1 MVWLLYRWHNYAFSI
16 FLSFFLIGDLF
27 CLVAEKIWTV
37 FLFLFSFFLGIIKY
51 RAELS
56 WANESYFYFC
66 WISQTKELTCMI
78 WVQGFSGFLVA
89 DWAAGLC
96 RKGGGA
102 ETFYG
107 IELVEELKCRRRNWL
122 SSSSESTMGQI
133 LVPSATRRPPL

>member
-1 MVWLLYRWHNYAFSI
+1 ML
-16 FLSFFLIGDLF
+16 FLSFFLSFLSVTCSVWLPRKFGLCF
-27 CLVAEKIWTV
+27 FFF
-37 FLFLFSFFLGIIKY
+37 FLFFFGIIKY

>member
-1 MVWLLYRWHNYAFSI
+1 MVIVSVSQLCFFY
-16 FLSFFLIGDLF
+16 LSFFLSYRWPVLF
-27 CLVAEKIWTV
+27 GCRENLDCVS
-37 FLFLFSFFLGIIKY
+37 FSFFFFFFGIIKY

-56 WANESYFYFC
+56 WANDSYFYFC